1 MKLSSSA
8 GLFLLLL
15 APIFLHGKISYVE
28 VEASGIGS
36 DAGEAVTDAL
46 IEALGMVNGRSI
58 ESESSLKQAKKSFS
72 INGDENEFL
81 SEDFRRSV
89 RSATKGA
96 VAEYKILSQTTN
108 ELGLYNVVVSASV
121 AKLQLSKS
129 ANRRRIAVFP
139 LRLGDKTFR
148 IGSAFV
154 DKERIAR
161 LFSQG
166 ISTNLVQSRKFTVLD
181 REYIEENLAEKA
193 NILYGD
199 VKTEE
204 MARIGQELVADM
216 ILVGTIEDFGVH
228 TKSVR
233 MRISGKT
240 VTTQNAFVNFGYRI
254 LDTATKQIKF
264 ADVLELKLDPS
275 ELHSAAGNGSQGELE
290 SAISRLASEQISIK
304 ILEAIYPIV
313 VVSAR
318 GDYLT
323 LGQGGN
329 SLQKGDRLEIFQY
342 GESITDPYT
351 GESLGREELPIGIIE
366 ITRANAKTSSAK
378 YIDGDFDISGNFEP
392 KRFLCRSFST
402 NKPSLQKQ
410 SLQESKSRFED
421 RRKKRSSLLD

>member
-1 MKLSSSA
+1 MKLSNSTS
-8 GLFLLLL
+8 LILLLL
-15 APIFLHGKISYVE
+15 APTFLLGKISYVE

-36 DAGEAVTDAL
+36 DVGEAVTNAL

-81 SEDFRRSV
+81 SEDYKKSI

-148 IGSAFV
+148 IGSALA

-228 TKSVR
+228 TKTIQ
-233 MRISGKT
+233 MRLSGQT

-329 SLQKGDRLEIFQY
+329 NLQKGDRLEIFQY

-351 GESLGREELPIGIIE
+351 GESLGREELPIGVVE
-366 ITRANAKTSSAK
+366 ITRVNAKTSSAK

-392 KRFLCRSFST
+392 KKFLCRSLLIL
-402 NKPSLQKQ
+402 KPSSQTQAL
-410 SLQESKSRFED
+410 SESKSRFED

>member
-1 MKLSSSA
+1 MP
-8 GLFLLLL
+8 
-15 APIFLHGKISYVE
+15 PIFLHGKISYVE

-36 DAGEAVTDAL
+36 DVGEAVTDAL

-81 SEDFRRSV
+81 SEDFRKSV

-148 IGSAFV
+148 IGSEFV

-216 ILVGTIEDFGVH
+216 ILVGTIEDFGVQ
-228 TKSVR
+228 TKTTR
-233 MRISGKT
+233 MQLSGRSIT
-240 VTTQNAFVNFGYRI
+240 SQNAFVNFGYRI
-254 LDTATKQIKF
+254 IDTATRQIKY
-264 ADVLELKLDPS
+264 ADTLELKLDPS
-275 ELHSAAGNGSQGELE
+275 ELHSAAGSESQGQLE
-290 SAISRLASEQISIK
+290 SAISRLASEQISVK

-329 SLQKGDRLEIFQY
+329 NLQNGDKLEIFMY
-342 GESITDPYT
+342 GEYISDPYT
-351 GESLGREELPIGIIE
+351 GESLGREETPIGIIE
-366 ITRANAKTSSAK
+366 ITRVNAKTSSAK
-378 YIDGDFDISGNFEP
+378 YIAGDFDISGNFEP
-392 KRFLCRSFST
+392 KRFLCRSIFT

-410 SLQESKSRFED
+410 SLKESKSRFED